1 MKPATRNRTAAA
13 SRAKRA
19 REKTGAAGG
28 FEIVDDLL
36 G

>member
-1 MKPATRNRTAAA
+1 MKPATRNRTAA
-13 SRAKRA
+13 SWRAKRA
-19 REKTGAAGG
+19 WNETGAAGG